1 MAGALHG
8 QLALLMSQLGLAAL
22 LGAHNAAF
30 LLFALG
36 ELAGG
41 MRRHVVHAGSVRF
54 A

>member
-8 QLALLMSQLGLAAL
+8 QFALLMGQLGLAAL
-22 LGAHNAAF
+22 LGAHDAAF
-30 LLFALG
+30 LPFALG

-41 MRRHVVHAGSVRF
+41 MGRHVVHAGSMRF